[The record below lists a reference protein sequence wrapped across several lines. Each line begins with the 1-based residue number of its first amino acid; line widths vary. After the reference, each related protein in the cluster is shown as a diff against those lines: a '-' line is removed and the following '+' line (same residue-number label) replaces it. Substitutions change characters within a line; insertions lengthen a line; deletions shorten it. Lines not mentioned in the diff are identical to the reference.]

1 MLLFKCDFVNYN
13 IILRNCFVATPAPQG
28 IGYLMPYT
36 FVTSYMCSTYIYIYI
51 FFFKYKFHST
61 KRLQNIKGEE
71 WGPNNKSKFEKL
83 VPK

>member
-51 FFFKYKFHST
+51 FLSTNFIQQKDYKTLKERSGVPT
-61 KRLQNIKGEE
+61 IN
-71 WGPNNKSKFEKL
+71 PNLKN
-83 VPK
+83 